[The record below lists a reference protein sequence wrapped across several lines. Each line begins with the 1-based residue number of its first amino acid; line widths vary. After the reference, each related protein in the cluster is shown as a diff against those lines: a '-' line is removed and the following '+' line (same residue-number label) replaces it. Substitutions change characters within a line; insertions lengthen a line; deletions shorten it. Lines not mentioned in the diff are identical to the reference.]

1 MLNRLPAIFL
11 SPFFIS
17 LIISGVVYFFVPKS
31 NHEYHTIVTKDRTL
45 PPYGFINYI
54 DLDGDGLSER
64 IIGTQYAN
72 VPVVEIFSNDG
83 IYINNWPLTGRW
95 ACKFKL
101 MYGDYDDNG
110 FVELYVLT
118 EENDSLFLH
127 WLEPFKDNAWKPSKL
142 NISDYKYH
150 NNQCDYTFLPAGLSD
165 LNHDGKKEVIFA
177 ISTGYGLS
185 PRSVFAVDVFNGQ
198 LLQSP
203 ESYAALREP
212 VFVVDLDDDGI
223 DEIIIQTG
231 ATGNTK
237 ADSVIPYSDYS
248 AWLMV
253 FDHNL
258 QFKFPPMEFPGEQ
271 KSIWTV
277 PVVMNGSIQLFSL
290 LIDKRSAAQPQRLF
304 VHSGKGEFI
313 REIDIGKIA
322 FIDNALTL
330 LLVRNRSDNLLFI
343 TDNKN
348 GIVYKLNSDYLIKK
362 IADFKER
369 IEQITFD
376 DYDNDG
382 NPEIFFYKYK
392 SKKICL
398 ADINFKIK
406 SEESIDLE
414 TPYEDAFIGKIEK
427 PGPAIIL
434 AQFGL
439 EVFLIEYIPAPFY
452 HRFKLIGLIY
462 AGVFLIVVA
471 SQKLQ
476 SITLKQKQKVE
487 NRINELQL
495 KSTLNQLDPHFAFNV
510 INTISTNIL
519 NDNKEIA
526 NDYLVEFSRLL
537 RRSLE
542 YSDKI
547 SWSLESEIEFVRAY
561 LKLQKSRFGELFD
574 FRIDLDKTL
583 DFSVHIPKMIVQ
595 GYIENAIKH
604 GLRPKAAKGLLV
616 IKVQQAAKY
625 LLQIQIE
632 DDGIGR
638 AASQKLKSTSG
649 TGKGMKLSTELVF
662 LYNKLT
668 GNNIEIQ
675 IDDLVDEANI
685 PAGTS
690 VSIYVPLK

>member
-1 MLNRLPAIFL
+1 MRKRLPYFFL

-17 LIISGVVYFFVPKS
+17 LIISGVIYLFVPKS
-31 NHEYHTIVTKDRTL
+31 NYEYRTKITKDRSL

-64 IIGTQYAN
+64 IIGTQYSN
-72 VPVVEIFSNDG
+72 VPVVEIFNADG
-83 IYINNWPLTGRW
+83 SYVNNWPLTGRW

-101 MYGDYDDNG
+101 MYGDHDDNG
-110 FVELYVLT
+110 FVELYVLS
-118 EENDSLFLH
+118 EENDSLYLN
-127 WLEPFKDNAWKPSKL
+127 WMEPFKDNAWKPSKL

-150 NNQCDYTFLPAGLSD
+150 NNQCDYNYLPGGLSD

-177 ISTGYGLS
+177 ITTGYGLE
-185 PRSVFAVDVFNGQ
+185 PRTVFAVDIANRQ

-203 ESYAALREP
+203 KSFAALRAP
-212 VFVVDLDDDGI
+212 VFIMDVDGDDI
-223 DEIIIQTG
+223 DEILLQTG

-237 ADSVIPYSDYS
+237 ADSVIPYTDYS
-248 AWLMV
+248 AWLIV
-253 FDHNL
+253 FDNDL
-258 QFKFPPMEFPGEQ
+258 QFKFPPLEFPGEQ

-277 PVVMNGSIQLFSL
+277 PLISEGGMLLFSL
-290 LIDKRSAAQPQRLF
+290 LFDKRSVAQPQRLL

-343 TDNKN
+343 SDNKN

-376 DYDNDG
+376 DYDRDG
-382 NPEIFFYKYK
+382 KTDIFFYKYK
-392 SKKICL
+392 SKKVCL

-414 TPYEDAFIGKIEK
+414 TPYEDAFIRKIDK

-434 AQFGL
+434 VQFGL
-439 EVFLIEYIPAPFY
+439 EVFLIEYIPMPFY
-452 HRFKLIGLIY
+452 DRFKLIGLIY
-462 AGVFLIVVA
+462 AGVFFIVVA
-471 SQKLQ
+471 SQKVQ
-476 SITLKQKQKVE
+476 SITLKQRQKVE

-519 NDNKEIA
+519 NDNKDIA
-526 NDYLVEFSRLL
+526 NDYLIEFSRLL

-547 SWSLESEIEFVRAY
+547 SWTLESEMEFVRAY
-561 LKLQKSRFGELFD
+561 LKLQKSRFGDMFD
-574 FRIDLDKTL
+574 FRIDLDKAL
-583 DFSVHIPKMIVQ
+583 DLSVHIPKMIVQ
-595 GYIENAIKH
+595 GYVENAIKH
-604 GLRPKAAKGLLV
+604 GLRPKASRGILTVKVLKAEKKLL
-616 IKVQQAAKY
+616 K
-625 LLQIQIE
+625 IQVE

-638 AASQKLKSTSG
+638 SASQKLKSTAG
-649 TGKGMKLSTELVF
+649 TGKGMKLSTELVT

-668 GNNIEIQ
+668 GNKIELH
-675 IDDLVDEANI
+675 IDDLTDEANE
-685 PAGTS
+685 PTGTR
-690 VSIYVPLK
+690 VSISVPLN